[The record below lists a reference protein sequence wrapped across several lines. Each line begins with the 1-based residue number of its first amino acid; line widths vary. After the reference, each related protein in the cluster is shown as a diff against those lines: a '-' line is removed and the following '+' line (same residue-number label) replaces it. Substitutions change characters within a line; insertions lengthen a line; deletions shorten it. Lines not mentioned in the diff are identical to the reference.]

1 VLLNTSFGYD
11 HIKSQLM
18 TVPVYLVAVVA
29 VIVFAYLSDRQQAR
43 ILYYVIAMTIAL
55 IGCIISF
62 KSDKPKVRYGAS
74 FLAVPG
80 VFAAAPCHIA
90 LGSQNLAHKTKR
102 GTGLAI
108 LMTFS
113 AIVPT
118 TSSALFPTNEAP
130 RYPTGHKVCISC
142 SVLAIA
148 FAIAYGYV
156 LKWEN
161 DKKRQMRE
169 SGEAERLTREELID
183 LGDKSPY
190 FEYRF

>member
-1 VLLNTSFGYD
+1 
-11 HIKSQLM
+11 M
-18 TVPVYLVAVVA
+18 TVPVYLLAVVA
-29 VIVFAYLSDRQQAR
+29 VVVFAYLSDRHQAR
-43 ILYYVIAMTIAL
+43 ILYYIIAMTIAL
-55 IGCIISF
+55 IGCIISL
-62 KSDKPKVRYGAS
+62 KSDNPKVRYGAS

-80 VFAAAPCHIA
+80 VFAAPPCHIA

-108 LMTFS
+108 LLTFS

-118 TSSALFPTNEAP
+118 TSSALFPTKEAP
-130 RYPTGHKVCISC
+130 RYPTGHKVCICC
-142 SVLAIA
+142 SVLGIA

-156 LKWEN
+156 LMWEN

>member
-1 VLLNTSFGYD
+1 
-11 HIKSQLM
+11 M
-18 TVPVYLVAVVA
+18 TVPVYLLAVVG
-29 VIVFAYLSDRQQAR
+29 VVVFAYLSDRHQSR
-43 ILYYVIAMTIAL
+43 ILYYIIAMTIAL
-55 IGCIISF
+55 IGCLISF
-62 KSDKPKVRYGAS
+62 KSDDPKVRYAGC

-80 VFAAAPCHIA
+80 VFAATPCHIA

-130 RYPTGHKVCISC
+130 RYPTGHKICISC
-142 SVLAIA
+142 SVLGIA
-148 FAIAYGYV
+148 FAVAYGYV

-161 DKKRQMRE
+161 DKKRRMRE
-169 SGEAERLTREELID
+169 SGEAEKLTKEALVD
-183 LGDKSPY
+183 LGDESPY
-190 FEYRF
+190 FVYRF